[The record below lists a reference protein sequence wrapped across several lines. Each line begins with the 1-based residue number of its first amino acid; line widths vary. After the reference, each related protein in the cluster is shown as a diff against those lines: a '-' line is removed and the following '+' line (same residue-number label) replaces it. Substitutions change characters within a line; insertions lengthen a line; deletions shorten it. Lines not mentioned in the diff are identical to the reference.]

1 VACAAR
7 QVDLQKVLGDDI
19 TLYMLPVPRTRTD
32 FPKYWWTEASSRQRG
47 WNEYVKLGYY
57 LFRYQISTGDFC
69 SWSS

>member
-1 VACAAR
+1 MHSAPGGFTKRCWA
-7 QVDLQKVLGDDI
+7 DDI